1 MSSSSTSASIA
12 GPPSAERGAAEA
24 SRLGRALR
32 RSERRRLLARL
43 GLVLP
48 LVAYLLA
55 FFVLPIFG
63 MLTKSVEN
71 PEVASVLPETA
82 AALQD
87 WDGQGLPPEPVL
99 ATLAREAKAA
109 QAARKLADVAKR
121 LNIERSGWRSTVM
134 ALGRG
139 LPDQPQ
145 GDWASTFRTLD
156 PAWGEPDIWRAL
168 QRAAVP
174 WTDRYLLA
182 AVDLQR
188 DAAGNVQAVSP
199 DQAIYRTIL
208 WRTFWISAVVTLA
221 CLVLGY
227 PLAYR
232 LATLP
237 EGTANLLMILVLL
250 PFWTSL
256 LVRTASWIVLLQR
269 EGPLNDLLLWLGA
282 IDEPLSLVYNRA
294 GVYIAMTH
302 VLLPFM
308 VLPLYSVMRGIPPSY
323 VRAALSLGAK
333 PSTAFLRV
341 YLPLSMPGVA
351 AGCLLVF
358 ILAIGYYITPALV
371 GGAADQMISYF
382 VAFFTLETVNWGMAA
397 ALGTVLLV
405 ATVLLYLAYARV
417 VGIDRLR
424 LG

>member
-1 MSSSSTSASIA
+1 LTAAAAAVAVPLA
-12 GPPSAERGAAEA
+12 GGP
-24 SRLGRALR
+24 ALR
-32 RSERRRLLARL
+32 RQLRRAERRRLMGQL

-48 LVAYLLA
+48 LLAFLLA
-55 FFVLPIFG
+55 FFLLPILG
-63 MLTKSVEN
+63 MLAKSVEN
-71 PEVASVLPETA
+71 REVSAVLPETA
-82 AALQD
+82 AGLRA
-87 WDGQGLPPEPVL
+87 WDGEGLPGEAVL
-99 ATLAREAKAA
+99 AAFAREAKAA
-109 QAARKLADVAKR
+109 QKARTLADVAKR
-121 LNIERSGWRSTVM
+121 LNIERSGWRSVVM
-134 ALGRG
+134 AVGRSAPTTPEG
-139 LPDQPQ
+139 TWRDTLAAIDPDW
-145 GDWASTFRTLD
+145 GD
-156 PAWGEPDIWRAL
+156 PAIWQAMK
-168 QRAAVP
+168 RAAAP
-174 WTDRYLLA
+174 FTDRYLLA
-182 AVDLQR
+182 ALDLQR
-188 DAAGNVQAVSP
+188 NAGGGIVTAPEGEAV
-199 DQAIYRTIL
+199 YRTVL
-208 WRTFWISAVVTLA
+208 GRTLWISAIVTLS
-221 CLVLGY
+221 CLLLGY

-237 EGTANLLMILVLL
+237 EGAANLLMILVLL

-269 EGPLNDLLLWLGA
+269 EGPVNEALIGLGL
-282 IDEPLSLVYNRA
+282 IEDPLALVFNRT

-308 VLPLYSVMRGIPPSY
+308 VLPLYSVMRGIPPSF
-323 VRAALSLGAK
+323 VQAALSLGAR
-333 PSTAFLRV
+333 PATAFRRV

-358 ILAIGYYITPALV
+358 ILAVGYYITPALV

-405 ATVLLYLAYARV
+405 VTVVLYLAFARV

>member
-1 MSSSSTSASIA
+1 MAAGAGAIAQGSAVA
-12 GPPSAERGAAEA
+12 DGK
-24 SRLGRALR
+24 ALR
-32 RSERRRLLARL
+32 RSLRRADRRRLVGNLAL
-43 GLVLP
+43 TLP
-48 LVAYLLA
+48 LLGFLLV
-55 FFVLPIFG
+55 FFLMPIVTVL
-63 MLTKSVEN
+63 TRSVDN
-71 PEVASVLPETA
+71 SEVSSILPETA
-82 AALQD
+82 AALRS
-87 WDGQGLPPEPVL
+87 WDGQGVPDE
-99 ATLAREAKAA
+99 ATLATFAREAAAA
-109 QAARKLADVAKR
+109 QKERSLAAVAKR
-121 LNIERSGWRSTVM
+121 LNSEHSGWRSVVM
-134 ALGRG
+134 AAGRG
-139 LPDQPQ
+139 AAAAPEGTWRDTL
-145 GDWASTFRTLD
+145 TRLD
-156 PAWGEPDIWRAL
+156 PQWGEPAIWQAL
-168 QRAAVP
+168 KRSSTRY
-174 WTDRYLLA
+174 TDLYLLA

-188 DAAGNVQAVSP
+188 DGAGNIQSVPP
-199 DQAIYRTIL
+199 DQAIYRTVL
-208 WRTFWISAVVTLA
+208 LRTLWISGMVTLA
-221 CLVLGY
+221 CLLLGY

-269 EGPLNDLLLWLGA
+269 EGPVNDALHWLGL
-282 IDEPLSLVYNRA
+282 IDAPLALVYNRA

-308 VLPLYSVMRGIPPSY
+308 VLPLYSVMRGIPANF

-333 PSTAFLRV
+333 PSTTFFRI

-371 GGAADQMISYF
+371 GGPSDQMISYF
-382 VAFFTLETVNWGMAA
+382 VAFFTLQTVNWGMAA
-397 ALGTVLLV
+397 ALGSVLL
-405 ATVLLYLAYARV
+405 AGTLVLYMIYARL

>member
-1 MSSSSTSASIA
+1 MLT
-12 GPPSAERGAAEA
+12 
-24 SRLGRALR
+24 
-32 RSERRRLLARL
+32 
-43 GLVLP
+43 LP
-48 LVAYLLA
+48 LLGFLLV
-55 FFVLPIFG
+55 FFVLPILG
-63 MLTKSVEN
+63 MLIKSVEN
-71 PEVASVLPETA
+71 REVGAVLPETA
-82 AALQD
+82 RALQA
-87 WDGQGLPPEPVL
+87 WDGEGFPDDTVL
-99 ATLAREAKAA
+99 ATFAREAAAA
-109 QAARKLADVAKR
+109 QKARTLASVAQR
-121 LNIERSGWRSTVM
+121 LNTERSGWRSVVM
-134 ALGRG
+134 AAGRNA
-139 LPDQPQ
+139 PEAPQ
-145 GDWASTFRTLD
+145 GSWRDTLTAIN
-156 PAWGEPDIWRAL
+156 PAWGEPDIWQALRRAS
-168 QRAAVP
+168 AP
-174 WTDRYLLA
+174 FTDLYLLA
-182 AVDLQR
+182 ALDLER
-188 DAAGNVQAVSP
+188 GPDGSIAAVPAGEAV
-199 DQAIYRTIL
+199 YRTVL
-208 WRTFWISAVVTLA
+208 GRTLWISGMVTLA

-269 EGPLNDLLLWLGA
+269 EGPINVTLQGLGL
-282 IDEPLSLVYNRA
+282 IDQPLALVFNRA

-308 VLPLYSVMRGIPPSY
+308 VLPLYSVMRGIPPTY
-323 VRAALSLGAK
+323 VRAALSLGAR
-333 PSTAFLRV
+333 PVTAFLRV
-341 YLPLSMPGVA
+341 YLPLSMPGVS

-358 ILAIGYYITPALV
+358 ILAIGYYITPALI

-405 ATVLLYLAYARV
+405 GTVLLYLAYARL

>member
-1 MSSSSTSASIA
+1 MSTD
-12 GPPSAERGAAEA
+12 RT
-24 SRLGRALR
+24 ALR
-32 RSERRRLLARL
+32 RSLRRAERRRFLGGLAL
-43 GLVLP
+43 TLP
-48 LVAYLLA
+48 LLA
-55 FFVLPIFG
+55 FLLVFFALPILG

-71 PEVASVLPETA
+71 PEVAAVLPETA
-82 AALQD
+82 AALQA
-87 WDGQGLPPEPVL
+87 WDGDGLPDEAAL
-99 ATLAREAKAA
+99 ATFAREAKAA
-109 QAARKLADVAKR
+109 MQARTLASVASR
-121 LNIERSGWRSTVM
+121 LNIEKSGWRSVVM
-134 ALGRG
+134 AAGRG
-139 LPDQPQ
+139 VPEAPDGTWHATLTQ
-145 GDWASTFRTLD
+145 LD
-156 PAWGEPDIWRAL
+156 PAWADPAIWQAL
-168 QRAAVP
+168 RRAAAP

-182 AVDLQR
+182 AVDLER
-188 DAAGNVQAVSP
+188 DPAGAIAAVPEG
-199 DQAIYRTIL
+199 QAIYRTVL
-208 WRTFWISAVVTLA
+208 FRTLWISTVVTLA
-221 CLVLGY
+221 CLLLGY

-269 EGPLNDLLLWLGA
+269 EGPINHALLWLGVVS
-282 IDEPLSLVYNRA
+282 EPLAMIFNRT
-294 GVYIAMTH
+294 GVLIAMTH

-308 VLPLYSVMRGIPPSY
+308 VLPLYSVMRGIPPNF
-323 VRAALSLGAK
+323 VRAALSLGAR
-333 PSTAFLRV
+333 PTTAFLRV

-397 ALGTVLLV
+397 ALGTVLL
-405 ATVLLYLAYARV
+405 AGTLLLYLLYARL

>member
-1 MSSSSTSASIA
+1 MSSVARPGEAAA
-12 GPPSAERGAAEA
+12 GRAEA
-24 SRLGRALR
+24 ADDGRALR
-32 RSERRRLLARL
+32 RSLRRAERRRLLGGI
-43 GLVLP
+43 GLALP
-48 LVAYLLA
+48 LLA
-55 FFVLPIFG
+55 FILVFFLLPILG
-63 MLTKSVEN
+63 MLAKSVDNSEL
-71 PEVASVLPETA
+71 ASVLPETTR
-82 AALQD
+82 ALRT
-87 WDGQGLPPEPVL
+87 WDGEGMPDEALL
-99 ATLAREAKAA
+99 AAFAREAAAA
-109 QAARKLADVAKR
+109 QKARTLAAVAKR
-121 LNIERSGWRSTVM
+121 LNTEHSGWRSVVM
-134 ALGRG
+134 AVGRG
-139 LPDQPQ
+139 APQAPTGTWRETLAAIDPD
-145 GDWASTFRTLD
+145 
-156 PAWGEPDIWRAL
+156 WGEPAIWQAMKRS
-168 QRAAVP
+168 AAP
-174 WTDRYLLA
+174 YTDLYLLA

-188 DAAGNVQAVSP
+188 DAGGRIEAVP
-199 DQAIYRTIL
+199 ADQAIYRTVL
-208 WRTFWISAVVTLA
+208 WRTLWISLMVTLA

-269 EGPLNDLLLWLGA
+269 EGPINQTLLWLGL
-282 IDEPLSLVYNRA
+282 ISEPLALVFNRA

-308 VLPLYSVMRGIPPSY
+308 VLPLYSVMRGIPPSF
-323 VRAALSLGAK
+323 VRAALSLGAR

-371 GGAADQMISYF
+371 GGPADQMISYF

-397 ALGTVLLV
+397 ALGSVLLV
-405 ATVLLYLAYARV
+405 GTVVLYLFYARL

>member
-1 MSSSSTSASIA
+1 MTTDSAT
-12 GPPSAERGAAEA
+12 
-24 SRLGRALR
+24 LR
-32 RSERRRLLARL
+32 RSLRRTERRRVLGALGLTLPLLAF
-43 GLVLP
+43 
-48 LVAYLLA
+48 LLA
-55 FFVLPIFG
+55 FFVLPILG

-71 PEVASVLPETA
+71 RELVDVMPETA
-82 AALQD
+82 AAMRD
-87 WDGQGLPPEPVL
+87 WDGEGIPGETVL
-99 ATLAREAKAA
+99 ATFAREAMAA
-109 QAARKLADVAKR
+109 QEARTLAAVAKR
-121 LNIERSGWRSTVM
+121 LNVERAGWRSVVM
-134 ALGRG
+134 AAGRK
-139 LPDQPQ
+139 LPQAPDGNWQ
-145 GDWASTFRTLD
+145 ATFAALD
-156 PAWGEPDIWRAL
+156 PAWADPAIWQAL
-168 QRAAVP
+168 KRSAAP
-174 WTDRYLLA
+174 WTDFYLLA
-182 AVDLQR
+182 AVDLER
-188 DAAGNVQAVSP
+188 DGGAIAAVAP
-199 DQAIYRTIL
+199 DQAIYRTVL
-208 WRTFWISAVVTLA
+208 FRTLWISTVVTLA

-237 EGTANLLMILVLL
+237 EGTANLLLILVLL

-269 EGPLNDLLLWLGA
+269 EGPVNETLQWLRLTT
-282 IDEPLSLVYNRA
+282 EPLTLVYNRT

-323 VRAALSLGAK
+323 VRAALSLGAR
-333 PSTAFLRV
+333 PLTAFTRV

-382 VAFFTLETVNWGMAA
+382 VAFFTLETINWGMAA
-397 ALGTVLLV
+397 ALGSVLLA
-405 ATVLLYLAYARV
+405 ATLLLYLLYARL